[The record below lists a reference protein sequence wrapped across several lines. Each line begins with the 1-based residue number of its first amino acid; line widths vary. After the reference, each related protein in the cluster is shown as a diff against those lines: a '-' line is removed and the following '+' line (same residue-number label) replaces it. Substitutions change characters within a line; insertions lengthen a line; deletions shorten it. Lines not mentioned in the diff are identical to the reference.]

1 MDYSK
6 RILKK
11 DFFDKKSKDAYMQV
25 CRYLA
30 ENVISNAEISGSISY
45 TITKGGYDEEK
56 GVHKFTLELYVKID
70 ETDVLNQHCNVCK
83 ETHSSFFI
91 SEETNCNWCKIN
103 AFQRRIE
110 DKMKIKQTYIKD
122 KMNNRIER

>member
-11 DFFDKKSKDAYMQV
+11 DFFDKGSKDAYMKV

-30 ENVISNAEISGSISY
+30 ENVISNADVSESISY
-45 TITKGGYDEEK
+45 TISKGYDEEK
-56 GVHKFTLELYVKID
+56 GLHKFTLELYAKIN
-70 ETDVLNQHCNVCK
+70 ETDVLTQHCKICK

-103 AFQRRIE
+103 ALQRRIE
-110 DKMKIKQTYIKD
+110 DKMKIKQKYIKE
-122 KMNNRIER
+122 KMKNRIVR